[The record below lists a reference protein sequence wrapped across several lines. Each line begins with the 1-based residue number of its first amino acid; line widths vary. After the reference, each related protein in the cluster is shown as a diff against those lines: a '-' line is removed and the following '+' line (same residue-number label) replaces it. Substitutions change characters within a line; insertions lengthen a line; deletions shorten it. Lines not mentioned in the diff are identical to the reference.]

1 MRHIIVLF
9 LLMLVVLASSGQSKK
24 RDKVKRKYR
33 KVEQVNKNLP
43 GGVFHGRVRDIYRNP
58 LAGACV
64 EVEDLKRR
72 VHTNAEGWFL
82 LKNLPPGRLRIKIS
96 YIGYRTKYFDYYVQ
110 AGQNTHYI
118 ALDQNDIH
126 LEPLTAIAQK
136 REQHIPDVPLSLSL
150 VSDLFAEQTGVID
163 FEGLAELIPDL
174 YYEDNG
180 AGNSVFNIRGSTANL
195 GFSGIT
201 PSVAVLFN
209 HVPLDPEHGYSGE
222 LFDIEHVEVLK
233 GSQNSLSARNA
244 YSGTVRFISKK
255 PGKSLGGYLT
265 SGGGNFGNKELRGA
279 IDLPVAEDILYIR
292 TAGFYHRRNGY
303 VTNNTGADLNGKN
316 SHGGRLSV
324 RLLPAYNHQ
333 VNLEVNYQKFDE
345 PGIAFMNK
353 WYTPEGEENN
363 LFSYSSI
370 INTDELSGS
379 EMDLIDVTL
388 TYRLFRSEHDYWTF
402 ISSYRKTDAFS
413 ARDADGTDL
422 PGLYMDKNTNAK
434 LFFQETRYNFS
445 RRSRTNGSLGIDYS
459 YVSIGGT
466 QGLVSN
472 DRSLVDILLFP
483 GNFILP
489 GESTLSLL
497 PQPLNSDP
505 LAGTDMSGIHSEE
518 MFRKKTG
525 WSAQA
530 FIDFTHRLTKKI
542 FFTGG
547 VRAVY
552 DRFKLTG
559 ESVFV
564 DGRQS
569 VLGGLSGTPP
579 NLFYSPFGTRTVK
592 KGSLSFTG
600 RAGFTYRF
608 NENANIYFQASM
620 GRRPEVLQFSREG
633 FSRVSD
639 PERVNNLEAG
649 AKFSS
654 FRRIYI
660 EANGYYRQHKNV
672 RTILWK
678 MDPDEGLTS
687 SNGKAVS
694 YGADAGLRVA
704 LAKGLDLFGNYA
716 WMVSSFDSTDVN
728 GLDYIYAGNN
738 FALAP
743 EHSYTAGG
751 SLRVNILPAI
761 RFFLVPV
768 YSWKSHFWF
777 TEANTT
783 GLEQSAYGILNINT
797 GLELTK
803 PNVILSIYGTNLLE
817 QNYIVS
823 AGHYGGL
830 LGLPAFVP
838 GPPRML
844 GARLKWKF

>member
-1 MRHIIVLF
+1 MRHIFILFMLLLIVLG
-9 LLMLVVLASSGQSKK
+9 SSGQPKK

-33 KVEQVNKNLP
+33 KVEQVNKILP
-43 GGVFHGRVRDIYRNP
+43 GGVFHGRVRDINRKS

-118 ALDQNDIH
+118 ALDQDDIH
-126 LEPLTAIAQK
+126 MEPLTAIAQK
-136 REQHIPDVPLSLSL
+136 REQHIPDVPMSLSL
-150 VSDLFAEQTGVID
+150 VSDLFAEQAGVID
-163 FEGLAELIPDL
+163 FEGLADLIPGL
-174 YYEDNG
+174 YYEYNG
-180 AGNSVFNIRGSTANL
+180 AGNSAFNIRGSTGNF
-195 GFSGIT
+195 GF
-201 PSVAVLFN
+201 PCFAPQVAVLFDR
-209 HVPLDPEHGYSGE
+209 VPLVPGHGYSGE

-233 GSQNSLSARNA
+233 GSQNSLSGRNA
-244 YSGTVRFISKK
+244 YNGAVHFISKK
-255 PGKSLGGYLT
+255 PGKNLGGYLT
-265 SGGGNFGNKELRGA
+265 SGGGNFGNKELQGA
-279 IDLPVAEDILYIR
+279 VDLPVAEDILYIR
-292 TAGFYHRRNGY
+292 TAGFYHKRNGY
-303 VTNNTGADLNGKN
+303 VTNNAGVNFNGKN

-324 RLLPAYNHQ
+324 SLLPAYNHQ
-333 VNLEVNYQKFDE
+333 VNLQVNYQKFDE
-345 PGIAFMNK
+345 PGKAFMNK
-353 WYTPEGEENN
+353 WYPPEEEDNS

-370 INTDELSGS
+370 INTGELSGY
-379 EMDLIDVTL
+379 EMKLMDVTL
-388 TYRLFRSEHDYWTF
+388 NYRLFRSENDYWTF
-402 ISSYRKTDAFS
+402 ISSYRKTDASS
-413 ARDADGTDL
+413 AWDADGTEL
-422 PGLYMDKNTNAK
+422 PGLYMDKNANAK
-434 LFFQETRYNFS
+434 LFFQEIRYNFS
-445 RRSRTNGSLGIDYS
+445 RISRTNGSIGIDYS
-459 YVSIGGT
+459 YGCLGGT
-466 QGLVSN
+466 QGLLSN
-472 DRSLVDILLFP
+472 DQSVVDILLFP

-489 GESTLSLL
+489 RESSLSVF
-497 PQPLNSDP
+497 PQPLNPDP
-505 LAGTDMSGIHSEE
+505 FTGTDMSGTHSEE
-518 MFRKKTG
+518 LFRKKSG

-547 VRAVY
+547 ARVVY
-552 DRFKLTG
+552 DHFKLTG

-569 VLGGLSGTPP
+569 ALGGLLGTSP
-579 NLFYSPFGTRTVK
+579 NLFYSPFGTHTINN
-592 KGSLSFTG
+592 SLSFTG

-608 NENANIYFQASM
+608 NENANFYFQASR
-620 GRRPEVLQFSREG
+620 GRRPEVLQFSMTG

-639 PERVNNLEAG
+639 PEKVNNLEGG
-649 AKFSS
+649 AKFSF

-672 RTILWK
+672 QTILWK
-678 MDPDEGLTS
+678 MDPDEGLIG

-704 LAKGLDLFGNYA
+704 LAKGVDLFGNYA

-743 EHSYTAGG
+743 EHSFTVGG
-751 SLRVNILPAI
+751 SLSVNILPAI
-761 RFFLVPV
+761 RFFLVPW

-777 TEANTT
+777 TEANVA
-783 GLEQSAYGILNINT
+783 GLEQFVYGILNINT
-797 GLELTK
+797 GLELAK

-830 LGLPAFVP
+830 LGLPTFVP
-838 GPPRML
+838 GPPAMF
-844 GARLKWKF
+844 GARLTWKF